1 MLNRGVSFYE
11 AETGRITTI
20 GLTVI
25 AQVETVEH
33 EPSTQNSWT
42 DQALCKGRVKLF
54 FAPRAERPE
63 ARHRRELR
71 ARQICGGCVV
81 ASICR
86 EYARDHHEY
95 GFWGGES
102 EEERHLAGYTLA
114 APIGIR
120 SRHP

>member
-1 MLNRGVSFYE
+1 MYE
-11 AETGRITTI
+11 AETGRITAI
-20 GLTVI
+20 EITVI
-25 AQVETVEH
+25 PQVAVGEH
-33 EPSTQNSWT
+33 ESAKQNSWT
-42 DQALCKGRVKLF
+42 DQAACKGRVKLF

-63 ARHRRELR
+63 ARYRRESR
-71 ARQICGGCVV
+71 ARQICGECLV

-102 EEERHLAGYTLA
+102 EDERHLAGYTLA

-120 SRHP
+120 SRHQ